1 MMLTLFTLFT
11 LFILFTIQTTLH
23 HTVSDIVEM
32 LMQWRS
38 DLEVLLEFEEKSVMN
53 LFLRISMAYN
63 VISCREVAKN
73 TQILKFAGVLITIIV
88 IIISTFIFITI
99 ILIIGCM
106 SPPTPTWLDRSDHFC
121 SAPLH
126 HHHHH
131 HHRDHICEEGLWV
144 FWGGDRS
151 GERGQSPHR
160 LYYSYTRYLPP
171 HQNDKEQTIFLSVLL
186 SA

>member
-1 MMLTLFTLFT
+1 
-11 LFILFTIQTTLH
+11 
-23 HTVSDIVEM
+23 
-32 LMQWRS
+32 
-38 DLEVLLEFEEKSVMN
+38 MN

-73 TQILKFAGVLITIIV
+73 TQILKFAGVLIIIIV
-88 IIISTFIFITI
+88 IIISTIIFITI

-131 HHRDHICEEGLWV
+131 HHRVHKSTHTPMVGWI
-144 FWGGDRS
+144 RS
-151 GERGQSPHR
+151 
-160 LYYSYTRYLPP
+160 L
-171 HQNDKEQTIFLSVLL
+171 LL
-186 SA
+186 STTSSLKPTTAIVVKMMKKVYLHFFTLFYYHHNFHHYHSSLSNQINLT